1 MTQHEGAFLETLLLE
16 APNDSDVGLTRVKP
30 ETRPQ
35 AVPSQTLPS
44 CPLEEINCADTLISV
59 LPASGTMNPK
69 PWFKLPSVG
78 LTVMAALTN

>member
-1 MTQHEGAFLETLLLE
+1 MEGGGQRGPFINQREM
-16 APNDSDVGLTRVKP
+16 
-30 ETRPQ
+30 
-35 AVPSQTLPS
+35 PSQTLPS
-44 CPLEEINCADTLISV
+44 CPLEEISCADTLISV